1 MLPRPV
7 PRDPRRTR
15 WHARRVKPFVLLA
28 TRAQDVAADA
38 EYAAMLAY
46 GGLRPDELRR
56 VRLEAGP
63 MPDLDL
69 DALSGVLV
77 GGSPFDASTP
87 QEEKSAVQVRV
98 EKEMSALL
106 DELVDRDMPFLGACY
121 GVGTLGVHQGGV
133 IDREHSEPISAVRV
147 TLTSDGRADPLLAD
161 VPEAFDAFV
170 GHKEACRVLP
180 PTATLLA
187 SSAACPVQMFRVR
200 RNLYATQFHPELDVE
215 GISTRIRVYRE
226 YGYFAPDEADAVLAG
241 VRGADVWAPPRILA
255 AFVRRYARD

>member
-1 MLPRPV
+1 M
-7 PRDPRRTR
+7 
-15 WHARRVKPFVLLA
+15 KPFVLLA
-28 TRAQDVAADA
+28 SRAQDAAADA
-38 EYAAMLAY
+38 EYAAMLSY
-46 GGLRPDELRR
+46 GGLRPHELRR
-56 VRLEAGP
+56 VRLEAEP

-87 QEEKSAVQVRV
+87 ADEKSAVQVRV
-98 EKEMSALL
+98 EKEMAALL
-106 DELVDRDMPFLGACY
+106 DELVERDAPFLGACY

-133 IDREHSEPISAVRV
+133 IDRVHAEPISAVRV
-147 TLTSDGRADPLLAD
+147 TLTPQGRADPLLAD
-161 VPEAFDAFV
+161 VPDAFDAFV

-187 SSAACPVQMFRVR
+187 SSPTCPVQMFRVR
-200 RNLYATQFHPELDVE
+200 RHLYATQFHPELDVD

-226 YGYFAPDEADAVLAG
+226 YGYFPPAEADAVLAR
-241 VRGADVWAPPRILA
+241 VRHADVWAPPRILA